1 MLRVRNIPKHLV
13 TILSLSI
20 SLILIGGCSGS
31 RNPDGRE
38 NVSGMITLNGK
49 PLMGMSGILFS
60 PIEKGSDGLGQGQI
74 NAGKYALTGA
84 NGVKPG
90 KYIVRIT
97 SSIDFDKKT
106 GKPADNTIQFGSEV
120 PVDVVPAEFNREST
134 IEFEVVANKDNVFNF
149 VIKTNFVPMMPA
161 NPITKEEIEL

>member
-1 MLRVRNIPKHLV
+1 MLRVRNIREHFV
-13 TILSLSI
+13 TILTLSI

-90 KYIVRIT
+90 KYIVR
-97 SSIDFDKKT
+97 
-106 GKPADNTIQFGSEV
+106 
-120 PVDVVPAEFNREST
+120 
-134 IEFEVVANKDNVFNF
+134 
-149 VIKTNFVPMMPA
+149 
-161 NPITKEEIEL
+161 